1 MKADDSVRSGL
12 LANAHSE
19 ATPGNGLFANNAMH
33 QLVKLGRLHRFA
45 PQTIFMVEGDMVD
58 SVHIIL
64 EGRVRV
70 FSSEPDGR
78 EIVLNICGP
87 GEFLGEMA
95 LDGGHRSA
103 SVMALESVSCS
114 VITRQDLRDAITRD
128 ADLALKVIALL
139 IGRAR
144 LATAKIKG
152 LALHDVYQRVTHLLQ
167 SLSHELAHELAGVLV
182 VSEKLSQQEIANRV
196 GASRDM
202 VARVMRELVTGGY
215 VEMDRKLIKLT
226 KPFPP
231 RW

>member
-19 ATPGNGLFANNAMH
+19 ATPGNGLFADNVMH
-33 QLVKLGRLHRFA
+33 QLVKLGRLRRFA

-167 SLSHELAHELAGVLV
+167 SLSHELAGVLV

>member
-1 MKADDSVRSGL
+1 MKADDPLNSGFFD
-12 LANAHSE
+12 NADAA
-19 ATPGNGLFANNAMH
+19 ATPGNGLLADNAIH
-33 QLVKLGRLHRFA
+33 PLTKLGHLCRFA
-45 PQTIFMVEGDMVD
+45 PQTIFMVEGDIAD
-58 SVHIIL
+58 SIYIIL

-70 FSSEPDGR
+70 FSSEPDGS

-87 GEFLGEMA
+87 GEWLGELS

-103 SVMALESVSCS
+103 SVIALETVNCS
-114 VITRQDLRDAITRD
+114 IVTRHSLREAITRD
-128 ADLALKVIALL
+128 PDLAWQI
-139 IGRAR
+139 IGRLINR
-144 LATAKIKG
+144 TRQATGQIKR

-167 SLSHELAHELAGVLV
+167 SLSHKEAGVRV
-182 VSEKLSQQEIANRV
+182 VSERLSQQEIAHRI

-226 KPFPP
+226 KPFPA